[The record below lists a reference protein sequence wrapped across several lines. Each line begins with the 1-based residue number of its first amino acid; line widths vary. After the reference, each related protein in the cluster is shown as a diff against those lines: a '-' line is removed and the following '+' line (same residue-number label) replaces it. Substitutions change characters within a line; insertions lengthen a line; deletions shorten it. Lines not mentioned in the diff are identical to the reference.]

1 MIDFARLRAAA
12 AAVAA
17 LLVAAPAL
25 AGFSGVDVY
34 LPSVG
39 RKPGVPPTQWYT
51 AMWVFNPQGAPAHVR
66 YQFLERDK
74 SNTAPLEATE
84 TIGAYATRA
93 YEDAI
98 TDLFHVQAFGAVRV
112 ISDQHI
118 VVQSRIYSQTGA
130 VRDSVGQLFNG
141 IPAHFAV
148 GAGRKTELI
157 GVFQTQP
164 ADASAFRYNF
174 GFVETG
180 GGTVSLLVV
189 LTDAGGNTITVK
201 GYTVRPYEQRQFQFR
216 DEFPEVST
224 TNARMSVQVSSGTG
238 RIIAFGSRIAN
249 GSQDPSTFEMQFPGD
264 LLGSGGSSGTITGVA
279 AGNGLT
285 GGGTSGSV
293 TLNVGTGEGLSV
305 SPDGVALANGG
316 VTKAKLA
323 ASGGSSGQ
331 VLATDGS
338 NLVWQTPSGGGGG
351 LTLPFESSSGTS
363 GEAFKVRNTG
373 VGVAVSGTTTSTS
386 GSLGLALYGVAGQ
399 SLVSGGAGV
408 RGIFGPGGGGNSG
421 ELGTEAWGVFGET
434 MTCGG
439 DAGGVRGYSA
449 CTGNSGTLGSPEA
462 GVVGTSD
469 NMHGVLGRQ
478 GTGSSMP
485 TPSNAGVWGDSTNG
499 PGVYGSSASGHGV
512 EGYGGSGGYGV
523 VGGGANTGVYGN
535 GGSQGV
541 WGQSPSVGV
550 RGMSPTGVGVVGA
563 SSADIGV
570 LGASTSGDGVHG
582 DSTNSYGVHGA
593 SAGGDGVFGEASA
606 SGKSGVF
613 AVNDNPAGY
622 AAYMRGNA
630 AVTGTLTKGGGAFRI
645 DHPLDPEN
653 KVLQHSFVESPDMM
667 NIYNGN
673 VVTDA
678 LGEAIVEL
686 PAYFEALNR
695 DFRYQLTVIGEFAQA
710 TVASKVADGRFVIRT
725 DKPGVEVS
733 WQVTGIRKD
742 PWAEANRIV
751 VEQDKPDA
759 ERGLYL
765 HPAALG
771 RPLERDVEAVR
782 HPELLGRSPSASAR

>member
-1 MIDFARLRAAA
+1 MKIRHRILT
-12 AAVAA
+12 AVAPVA
-17 LLVAAPAL
+17 LVALAAPAL

-112 ISDQHI
+112 ISDQNI

-148 GAGRKTELI
+148 GAGRGTELV

-216 DEFPEVST
+216 DEFPGVST
-224 TNARMSVQVSSGTG
+224 TNARLSVQVSSGTG
-238 RIIAFGSRIAN
+238 RVIAFGSRIAN
-249 GSQDPSTFEMQFPGD
+249 GSQDPSTFEMVFPGD
-264 LLGSGGSSGTITGVA
+264 LLGSGSSG
-279 AGNGLT
+279 GLT
-285 GGGTSGSV
+285 SVAHDATLAGEGTSSAPLALANNGV
-293 TLNVGTGEGLSV
+293 TSAKIADGTIATA
-305 SPDGVALANGG
+305 DLANGG

-323 ASGGSSGQ
+323 ASGGASGQ
-331 VLATDGS
+331 VLTTDGS
-338 NLVWQTPSGGGGG
+338 NLLWQTLSGGGGG
-351 LTLPFESSSGTS
+351 GDITGVVAGTGLAGGGMFGDVTLSIATGGITSAMIADGTVAATDVAFTYAGSASKGGAASDVACTTCVGASELADNAVTKGKLAAGGGTS
-363 GEAFKVRNTG
+363 GQVL
-373 VGVAVSGTTTSTS
+373 GTDGTN
-386 GSLGLALYGVAGQ
+386 
-399 SLVSGGAGV
+399 LVWQAA
-408 RGIFGPGGGGNSG
+408 PAGGGL
-421 ELGTEAWGVFGET
+421 ELPFQGSATSS
-434 MTCGG
+434 G
-439 DAGGVRGYSA
+439 DAFRV
-449 CTGNSGTLGSPEA
+449 TNL
-462 GVVGTSD
+462 GTSD
-469 NMHGVLGRQ
+469 ASIGIQGR
-478 GTGSSMP
+478 TL
-485 TPSNAGVWGDSTNG
+485 
-499 PGVYGSSASGHGV
+499 
-512 EGYGGSGGYGV
+512 GGYGV
-523 VGGGANTGVYGN
+523 YGYGKIGVSGEGSNVGVFG
-535 GGSQGV
+535 QGTFGIR
-541 WGQSPSVGV
+541 GQSTNGTGV
-550 RGMSPTGVGVVGA
+550 RGDSVD
-563 SSADIGV
+563 SF
-570 LGASTSGDGVHG
+570 GVHG
-582 DSTNSYGVHGA
+582 VSSN
-593 SAGGDGVFGEASA
+593 GDGVFGEASA
-606 SGKSGVF
+606 SNKSGLY
-613 AVNDNPAGY
+613 AVNNNPAGY

-630 AVTGTLTKGGGAFRI
+630 HVTGTLSEAGGAFRI
-645 DHPLDPEN
+645 DHPVDPEN
-653 KVLQHSFVESPDMM
+653 RVLQHSFVESPDMM

-678 LGEAIVEL
+678 LGEAVVEL

-710 TVASKVADGRFVIRT
+710 IVASKVADGRFVIRT
-725 DKPGVEVS
+725 DKPGIEVS

-751 VEQDKPDA
+751 VEQDKPEA
-759 ERGLYL
+759 ERGFYL
-765 HPAALG
+765 HATAYGAPPEL
-771 RPLERDVEAVR
+771 DVETVR
-782 HPELLGRSPSASAR
+782 HPDVRQGESAERDTVPPQVQP